1 MTQSSLSEHATTVPI
16 DKEPNGGD
24 TATLV
29 SRPPIVDYAILLKPR
44 VMSLVLFTGF
54 TGMLLAPGNID
65 VLTGTIAVIC
75 IALGAG
81 ASGAINMWYD
91 RDIDQM
97 MQRTKHR
104 PLPAGRLKPR
114 SALLLGTVLSLFS
127 VAVMGI
133 YVNLVSSLLLATTI
147 AFYVFIYTIW
157 LKRRS
162 PYNIVIGGI
171 AGATPPLIAWA
182 AAASTTLSGSN
193 PFDLGSPVPWMLFL
207 LIFLWTPPHFWA
219 LALYRHG
226 EYGKVGV
233 PMMPDAKGPHRTLV
247 ESKIYCVLLILL
259 AVIPII
265 WSGYGIGWPLSVV
278 VAGLGIW
285 YASTVWA
292 IDADEALDE
301 NQRMPKAFHSF
312 MASLKYLAL
321 MFIGVVIVAAQP
333 WL

>member
-1 MTQSSLSEHATTVPI
+1 MWFDHDIDAGMRRTNTRPVPMGWISRVHALVFGI
-16 DKEPNGGD
+16 II
-24 TATLV
+24 ATLGT
-29 SRPPIVDYAILLKPR
+29 IVLWQVHWKAGFWTGF
-44 VMSLVLFTGF
+44 SVLFY
-54 TGMLLAPGNID
+54 
-65 VLTGTIAVIC
+65 VL
-75 IALGAG
+75 
-81 ASGAINMWYD
+81 
-91 RDIDQM
+91 
-97 MQRTKHR
+97 
-104 PLPAGRLKPR
+104 
-114 SALLLGTVLSLFS
+114 
-127 VAVMGI
+127 
-133 YVNLVSSLLLATTI
+133 
-147 AFYVFIYTIW
+147 IYTIW

-193 PFDLGSPVPWMLFL
+193 PLDLGSPVPWMLFL

-233 PMMPDAKGPHRTLV
+233 PMMPDAKGPHRTLL

-259 AVIPII
+259 AAIPII
-265 WSGYGIGWPLSVV
+265 WSDYGIGWPLSVV

-321 MFIGVVIVAAQP
+321 MFFGVVIVAAQP

>member
-1 MTQSSLSEHATTVPI
+1 MTSDV
-16 DKEPNGGD
+16 EP
-24 TATLV
+24 
-29 SRPPIVDYAILLKPR
+29 RPPLPIIWIRLMKLRVIVLLQVTAICAVLVHDLLDRKGVIDGGGR
-44 VMSLVLFTGF
+44 TWLDTLETSFWVVLG
-54 TGMLLAPGNID
+54 
-65 VLTGTIAVIC
+65 GT
-75 IALGAG
+75 LSAG
-81 ASGAINMWYD
+81 GSNSINMWFD
-91 RDIDQM
+91 HDIDAGM
-97 MQRTKHR
+97 RRTNTR
-104 PLPAGRLKPR
+104 PVPMGWISRVH
-114 SALLLGTVLSLFS
+114 ALVFGIIIAILGTIVLWQVHWKAGFWTGFS
-127 VAVMGI
+127 V
-133 YVNLVSSLLLATTI
+133 L
-147 AFYVFIYTIW
+147 FYVLIYTIW

-233 PMMPDAKGPHRTLV
+233 PMMPDAKGPHRTLL

-259 AVIPII
+259 AAIPII
-265 WSGYGIGWPLSVV
+265 WSDYGIGWPLSVV

-292 IDADEALDE
+292 IDADEVLDE

-321 MFIGVVIVAAQP
+321 MFFGVVIVAAQP

>member
-1 MTQSSLSEHATTVPI
+1 MTSDVEPRPSLPI
-16 DKEPNGGD
+16 IWIRLMKLRVIVLLQITAICAVLVHDLLDRKGVIDGGERTWLD
-24 TATLV
+24 TLV
-29 SRPPIVDYAILLKPR
+29 TSFWVFL
-44 VMSLVLFTGF
+44 G
-54 TGMLLAPGNID
+54 
-65 VLTGTIAVIC
+65 GT
-75 IALGAG
+75 LSAG
-81 ASGAINMWYD
+81 GSNAINMWFD
-91 RDIDQM
+91 HDIDAGM
-97 MQRTKHR
+97 RRTNTR
-104 PLPAGRLKPR
+104 PVPMGWISRTH
-114 SALLLGTVLSLFS
+114 ALVFGIIIAILGTFVLWQVHWKAGFWTGFS
-127 VAVMGI
+127 V
-133 YVNLVSSLLLATTI
+133 L
-147 AFYVFIYTIW
+147 FYVLVYTIW

-182 AAASTTLSGSN
+182 AAASTTLSGNN

-233 PMMPDAKGPHRTLV
+233 PMMPDAKGPHRTLL

-259 AVIPII
+259 AAIPII
-265 WSGYGIGWPLSVV
+265 WSGYGIGWPLSIV

-292 IDADEALDE
+292 IDADEVLDE

-321 MFIGVVIVAAQP
+321 MFFGVVIVAAQP

>member
-1 MTQSSLSEHATTVPI
+1 MTVDVEPRPPLPI
-16 DKEPNGGD
+16 IWIRLMKLRVIVLLQITAICAVLVHDLLDRKGVIDGGERTWLD
-24 TATLV
+24 TLV
-29 SRPPIVDYAILLKPR
+29 TSFWVFL
-44 VMSLVLFTGF
+44 G
-54 TGMLLAPGNID
+54 
-65 VLTGTIAVIC
+65 GT
-75 IALGAG
+75 LSAG
-81 ASGAINMWYD
+81 GSNAINMWFD
-91 RDIDQM
+91 HDIDAGM
-97 MQRTKHR
+97 RRTNTR
-104 PLPAGRLKPR
+104 PVPMGWISRTH
-114 SALLLGTVLSLFS
+114 ALVFGIIIAILGTFVLWQVHWKAGFWTGFS
-127 VAVMGI
+127 V
-133 YVNLVSSLLLATTI
+133 L
-147 AFYVFIYTIW
+147 FYVLVYTIW

-182 AAASTTLSGSN
+182 AAASTTLSGNN

-233 PMMPDAKGPHRTLV
+233 PMMPDAKGPHRTLL

-259 AVIPII
+259 AAIPII
-265 WSGYGIGWPLSVV
+265 WSGYGIGWPLSIV

-292 IDADEALDE
+292 IDADEVLDE

-321 MFIGVVIVAAQP
+321 MFLGVVLVAAQP

>member
-1 MTQSSLSEHATTVPI
+1 MTSDVEPRPSLPI
-16 DKEPNGGD
+16 IWIRLMKLRVIVLLQITAICAVLVHDLLDRKGVIDGGERTWLD
-24 TATLV
+24 TLV
-29 SRPPIVDYAILLKPR
+29 TSFWVFL
-44 VMSLVLFTGF
+44 G
-54 TGMLLAPGNID
+54 
-65 VLTGTIAVIC
+65 GT
-75 IALGAG
+75 LSAG
-81 ASGAINMWYD
+81 GSNAINMWFD
-91 RDIDQM
+91 HDIDAGM
-97 MQRTKHR
+97 RRTNTR
-104 PLPAGRLKPR
+104 PVPMGWISRTH
-114 SALLLGTVLSLFS
+114 ALVFGIIIAILGTFVLWQVHWKAGFWTGFS
-127 VAVMGI
+127 V
-133 YVNLVSSLLLATTI
+133 L
-147 AFYVFIYTIW
+147 FYVLVYTIW

-182 AAASTTLSGSN
+182 AAASTTLSGNN

-233 PMMPDAKGPHRTLV
+233 PMMPDAKGPHRTLF

-259 AVIPII
+259 AAIPII
-265 WSGYGIGWPLSVV
+265 WSGYGIGWPLSIV

-292 IDADEALDE
+292 IDADEVLDE

-321 MFIGVVIVAAQP
+321 MFLGVVLVAAQP